1 MLKVLFI
8 DDDLQAHKTLELI
21 LPPDFKLVSA
31 LTAHEGLKLYR
42 QQKVDVILLDIELPD
57 QSGFDVLDRLNED
70 PLAPPVVILSARDD
84 IPSVVKAVR
93 KGACDYLVKPYELH
107 ALLRTLQ
114 QAVSE
119 ASRAKEIPAQSD
131 EEAFAEMVG
140 ESEAMFALKA
150 LVKRYASHSAS
161 VLITGPSGSGKELV
175 ARAIHRLS
183 PRCQGPFLALNCAAI
198 PISLFESELFGSE
211 KGAFTDARLRPGSF
225 ELASGGS
232 IFLDEIGEMSLEA
245 QAKLLRVLET
255 KELMRIGGTQAIRVD
270 VRVISATNQDLQKLI
285 TEKRFREDLF
295 YRLSVLPLSLP
306 PLTERKEDIILLA
319 LHFLSQKGA
328 AQLKLAECARN
339 KLLTHTW
346 PGNIRE
352 LRNVMER
359 AIVLAEDGVIRAR
372 DIVF

>member
-8 DDDLQAHKTLELI
+8 DDDLQAHKTLNLI
-21 LPPDFKLVSA
+21 LPPDFKLISA
-31 LTAHEGLKLYR
+31 STANEGLRLYR

-57 QSGFDVLDRLNED
+57 KSGFEVLDLLNED

-84 IPSVVKAVR
+84 ISSVVKAVR
-93 KGACDYLVKPYELH
+93 RGACDYLVKPYELN
-107 ALLRTLQ
+107 ALIRTLQ
-114 QAVSE
+114 QAVQE
-119 ASRAKEIPAQSD
+119 ASRPKEVPAQAA
-131 EEAFAEMVG
+131 EEALAEMVG
-140 ESEAMFALKA
+140 ESEAMLALKA
-150 LVKRYASHSAS
+150 MVKRYASHSAS

-175 ARAIHRLS
+175 AQALHRLS
-183 PRCQGPFLALNCAAI
+183 ARRQGPFIALNCAAI
-198 PISLFESELFGSE
+198 PLSLFESELFGSE

-232 IFLDEIGEMSLEA
+232 LFLDEIGEMSLEA

-255 KELMRIGGTQAIRVD
+255 KELIRVGGTQTIRVD
-270 VRVISATNQDLQKLI
+270 VRIISATNQDLRKLI
-285 TEKRFREDLF
+285 AEKRFREDLF

-306 PLTERKEDIILLA
+306 PLAERKEDIILLA
-319 LHFLSQKGA
+319 LHFLRQKSA
-328 AQLKLAECARN
+328 TQLKLAECARN
-339 KLLTHTW
+339 KLLTHAW

-359 AIVLAEDGVIRAR
+359 AIVLAEEGVVRAR